1 MFAVQF
7 VQHNAQSQMF
17 VFEGFLKM
25 HLFQYI
31 TLYRHEVG
39 HGAKVS
45 LLPLAI
51 HDTSAA
57 TVCAAVD
64 YKCSRCS
71 ILGEIFIVSVTIG
84 QATCDMKDP

>member
-57 TVCAAVD
+57 TVCGGLQVQSLQHLRGNIHCLCN
-64 YKCSRCS
+64 YRTSY
-71 ILGEIFIVSVTIG
+71 
-84 QATCDMKDP
+84 M